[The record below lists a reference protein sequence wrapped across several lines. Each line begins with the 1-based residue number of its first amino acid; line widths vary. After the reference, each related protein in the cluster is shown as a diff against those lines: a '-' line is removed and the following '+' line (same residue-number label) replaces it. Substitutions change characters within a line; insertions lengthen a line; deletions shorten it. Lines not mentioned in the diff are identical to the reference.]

1 MTSGLKI
8 VNTGASSCA
17 MGHIGSVADVIAGRL
32 PTKLATRRFSAP
44 DYAYGF
50 ELASST
56 DKYALGEAII
66 INDICYTTAT
76 NKEAASYFQLTTSQD
91 FITGGIFIIPRDCNP
106 GYIADYHMQAHTLS
120 FEDFYLKLYQAVK
133 KPLAFVALVEF
144 DHFHSVAVGRPP
156 INDKPIFDNMDYY
169 YPFPPTLENAV
180 SALVIGAL
188 TDYNDPALASI
199 NKQLGVVLYHNPMDD
214 KIFPLTHHAH
224 ALTLNQM
231 PTSLLEVTP
240 AMAKQVRHLLI
251 ENSTIRSIHA
261 DVYPIHAMKDLFP
274 L

>member
-8 VNTGASSCA
+8 INTGAPSCA
-17 MGHIGSVADVIAGRL
+17 MGHIGSVADVIAGHL
-32 PTKLATRRFSAP
+32 PPQLATRRFSAP

-50 ELASST
+50 ELAST
-56 DKYALGEAII
+56 NDKYALGEGII

-76 NKEAASYFQLTTSQD
+76 NKDAANYFRLTTSQD
-91 FITGGIFIIPRDCNP
+91 FVTGGIFIIPKDCNP
-106 GYIADYHMQAHTLS
+106 GYIADYPMQTQTIS

-144 DHFHSVAVGRPP
+144 DVLHSVAIGRPP
-156 INDKPIFDNMDYY
+156 IDNKPIFDNMDYY
-169 YPFPPTLENAV
+169 YPFPPTTENAV
-180 SALVIGAL
+180 SAMVIGAL
-188 TDYNDPALASI
+188 TDYNDPSIAAI
-199 NKQLGVVLYHNPMDD
+199 NKELEVVLYHNPMDE
-214 KIFPLTHHAH
+214 KVFPLTHHAH

-240 AMAKQVRHLLI
+240 AMAKHVRHLLI

-261 DVYPIHAMKDLFP
+261 DIYPIHAMKNLFS
-274 L
+274 